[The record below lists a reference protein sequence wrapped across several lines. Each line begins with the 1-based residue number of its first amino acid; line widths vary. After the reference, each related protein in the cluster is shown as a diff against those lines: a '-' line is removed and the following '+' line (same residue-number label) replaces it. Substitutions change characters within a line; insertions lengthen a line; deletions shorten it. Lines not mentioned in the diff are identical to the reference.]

1 MLGGRSALTTREQ
14 QNSNRALSSLKLRRP
29 QAAPSHSVVLTVSN
43 TSPLL
48 NLAII
53 GRLGLV
59 RSQFGSVLVPPA
71 VVKEFHLE
79 EGRPGSSALRQAIEG
94 GWIVEK
100 EPSDDPLVR
109 TLRQDLDQGESEAIA
124 LAVEEG
130 AGLILLDER
139 EGRRRARNVGL
150 EMTGALG
157 ILAQADRRGN
167 LDSISRLRL
176 IIIDSGIPQRTPR
189 GSWLCS
195 DSLSSHTGSPGAAA
209 P

>member
-1 MLGGRSALTTREQ
+1 M
-14 QNSNRALSSLKLRRP
+14 
-29 QAAPSHSVVLTVSN
+29 
-43 TSPLL
+43 
-48 NLAII
+48 
-53 GRLGLV
+53 
-59 RSQFGSVLVPPA
+59 LVPPA

-167 LDSISRLRL
+167 LDSISSALDRLESEAGFWIGPALREQIL
-176 IIIDSGIPQRTPR
+176 G
-189 GSWLCS
+189 GSE
-195 DSLSSHTGSPGAAA
+195 
-209 P
+209 